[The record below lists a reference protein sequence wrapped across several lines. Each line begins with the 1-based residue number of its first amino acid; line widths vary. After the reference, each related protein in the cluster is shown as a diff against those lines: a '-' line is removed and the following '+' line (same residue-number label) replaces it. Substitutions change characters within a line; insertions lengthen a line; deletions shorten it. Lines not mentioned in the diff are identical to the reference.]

1 MAGVMR
7 AQVRQ
12 HATILVMY
20 MQRRDLS
27 DCIATSQVEV
37 VQGPL
42 LQVSKLSMM
51 FSFRG
56 LRCNFTPGANCCTG
70 RAVKASWLPAGH
82 SR

>member
-1 MAGVMR
+1 MSGELR
-7 AQVRQ
+7 AQKRQ
-12 HATILVMY
+12 HATILAMY
-20 MQRRDLS
+20 MLRRDLS
-27 DCIATSQVEV
+27 DCIAISQVEV

-56 LRCNFTPGANCCTG
+56 LRCNFTPGAESCTG
-70 RAVKASWLPAGH
+70 RAVRVSWLPAGH